1 MRRAFRTRL
10 WDHRVLVLICAWLRL
25 LARRGELLH
34 IFLVRGSTCLNLCLP
49 AVFIFL
55 SSIFHCFFVFFVVV
69 VFFLWGGGGGH
80 SDSVHFCTSSSCV
93 YSCVP

>member
-34 IFLVRGSTCLNLCLP
+34 IFLVRGSTSLNLCLP

-55 SSIFHCFFVFFVVV
+55 SSIFHWFFCFLFFVVV
-69 VFFLWGGGGGH
+69 VFLH
-80 SDSVHFCTSSSCV
+80 SDTMHFCTSSSCV